1 MGTRVHETAVVDA
14 RAELGEGVEV
24 GPHAVI
30 GPEVEIGVDCE
41 IGAGAQIYG
50 PTVIGVENRVFPQA
64 TVGFEP
70 QDLKYE
76 HETVRLEVGDRNS
89 FREFCT
95 IHRGTG
101 VGGGVTTIGS
111 DNLFM
116 VYSHVAHDCH
126 IGSST
131 IFVNNATLAG
141 HVVVGDH
148 ATIGAFSAVH
158 QFCRVGQYAYIGG
171 YTVLTL
177 DALPFVKTV
186 GQTPRVYG
194 INHVGLKR
202 KGFSTERIKLLR
214 ELYRLLVRNGLN
226 TTQAIEAIREKYPE
240 DPDALA
246 WVEFVETSHRG
257 VARKLPDGDR
267 AGARGA

>member
-1 MGTRVHETAVVDA
+1 MASRIHATAIVA
-14 RAELGEGVEV
+14 SRAELADGVEI
-24 GPHAVI
+24 GAHAVI
-30 GPEVEIGVDCE
+30 GPEVTIGPDCE
-41 IGAGAQIYG
+41 IGAGAQVQG
-50 PTVIGVENRVFPQA
+50 PTVLGRENRVFPNA
-64 TVGFEP
+64 VVGFDP
-70 QDLKYE
+70 QDLKFQQE
-76 HETVRLEVGDRNS
+76 VVRLEVGDRNV

-101 VGGGVTTIGS
+101 VGGGLTTIGD

-126 IGSST
+126 IGNST
-131 IFVNNATLAG
+131 VFINNATLAG

-158 QFCRVGQYAYIGG
+158 QFCRVGHYAYIGG
-171 YTVLTL
+171 FTVLTR

-202 KGFSTERIKLLR
+202 KGLSSERIKLLS
-214 ELYRLLVRNGLN
+214 ELYRILARAGLN
-226 TTQAIEAIREKYPE
+226 TTQAIAEIKERYP
-240 DPDALA
+240 DDTDAQA

-257 VARKLPDGDR
+257 VVRKLPERDR
-267 AGARGA
+267 AGARGE